1 MIADFQNM
9 SVWIESAVLFR
20 LLLDIPYQCGGY
32 FLHNAI
38 LQIFTSNITSSVIYL
53 YEMKYLNAVKHE

>member
-1 MIADFQNM
+1 MIDDFQNM
-9 SVWIESAVLFR
+9 SVWIELAVLFR
-20 LLLDIPYQCGGY
+20 LLLDIPYQCSGY
-32 FLHNAI
+32 VFHNAF